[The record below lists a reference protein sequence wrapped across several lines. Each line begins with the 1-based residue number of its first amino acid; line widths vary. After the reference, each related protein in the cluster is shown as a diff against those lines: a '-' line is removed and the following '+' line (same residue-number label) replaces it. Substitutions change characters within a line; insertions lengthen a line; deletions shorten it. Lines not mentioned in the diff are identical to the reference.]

1 MEKHSEKGLNTIT
14 RMNTVPADWAFVEI
28 VWKEELRTVPT
39 KCTCPHCFG
48 TTHGWENWKGAKCYA
63 EAKKMTLL
71 ENKILAKAAGVNE
84 SSFFQVEDFA
94 TGKGFKRGSCDKC
107 NGKGWIVMDKERLVM
122 VGYPQWHEATLF
134 DSRFRNYGCEL
145 CGKEVLKSNLYP
157 VTARGADGRIHG
169 MWVGMDCA
177 KKFLGIKNFKKMT
190 ENEMLEVK

>member
-39 KCTCPHCFG
+39 KCTCPHCSG
-48 TTHGWENWKGAKCYA
+48 TGKGWANWEGAKSYA
-63 EAKKMTLL
+63 EAKKITGKEM
-71 ENKILAKAAGVNE
+71 NALAIANGCNG
-84 SSFFQVEDFA
+84 SSFYEVQKYANQNGWRRSGCEKCGQ
-94 TGKGFKRGSCDKC
+94 TGR
-107 NGKGWIVMDKERLVM
+107 MMLPKERMVM

-134 DSRFRNYGCEL
+134 DSRFRNFGCEL
-145 CGKEVLKSNLYP
+145 CGKQVFKSNLYP